1 VKAILLTVS
10 CLFLSVNVALAQC
23 SPGEIRG
30 MIKQGLSDNDIDRRC
45 GARSAYP
52 SWLSGTWERQ
62 GQITQGCQAFGA
74 GCGPIHNMWKFEVA
88 GNTLELYEV
97 RDAYLG
103 PGMRQEKRQ
112 NISNVTFTGK
122 VFQFITSDSDGTQT
136 HYSFNVV
143 TETHMQGKLL
153 IDSPGV
159 YGLPPLRLGG
169 GVTLRK
175 IPGN

>member
-1 VKAILLTVS
+1 
-10 CLFLSVNVALAQC
+10 
-23 SPGEIRG
+23 
-30 MIKQGLSDNDIDRRC
+30 
-45 GARSAYP
+45 
-52 SWLSGTWERQ
+52 
-62 GQITQGCQAFGA
+62 
-74 GCGPIHNMWKFEVA
+74 MWKFAVA
-88 GNTLELYEV
+88 GNTIEVYEV
-97 RDAYLG
+97 RDAHLG